1 MNKVEMLTKM
11 NRKINR
17 LKMKGRKYS
26 PEILLILGLAG
37 VVTSTVLACVATT
50 KVPTVR
56 AKKED
61 ALDDMHAR
69 LDQDP
74 DDITQE
80 THLAEIKKETT
91 AIYLKTGVGYLGLYA
106 PAVVVGGLSLSML
119 VMSNVILRKR
129 LIGVSAAYATI
140 SASFKEY
147 RSRVET
153 RYGADVEKEIRY
165 NIQPKEITT
174 TVLDAKGKEKDKK
187 ETVKVMMDNGPCDF
201 ARIWGPGCPGCSKD
215 PFNNLTYLKCQES
228 AANKKLKGQGYLFIN
243 EVYSMLGFPKIK
255 EGQVAGWIY
264 DPENPNIDNKV
275 DFGIF
280 DVKKEG
286 SADFVNGYS
295 MSTVLDFNID
305 GNIIDLI

>member
-50 KVPTVR
+50 KIPAIKEKKDDLIEEMHLDLETVND
-56 AKKED
+56 EN
-61 ALDDMHAR
+61 L
-69 LDQDP
+69 P
-74 DDITQE
+74 
-80 THLAEIKKETT
+80 EIKKQTT
-91 AIYLKTGVGYLGLYA
+91 AIYFKTGARYVGLYA

-201 ARIWGPGCPGCSKD
+201 ARIWGPGCPSCSKD
-215 PFNNLTYLKCQES
+215 PFNNLTYLRCQQS
-228 AANKKLKGQGYLFIN
+228 AANKKLQMQGYLFIN
-243 EVYSMLGFPKIK
+243 DVYAMLGFPKIK

-280 DVKKEG
+280 DVNKEG
-286 SADFVNGYS
+286 SAEFVNGYT

-305 GNIIDLI
+305 GNILDLI